1 VNVGGSTAAR
11 PPDSG
16 QASLITPSCISAV
29 RWSYY
34 EGSAIRGR
42 TVTLKVKYADFQQ
55 INRSRTAEVPVASRA
70 EVEAI
75 VSALLGPL
83 IPVGKG
89 TRLLGVTLSSLQIG
103 SEPRV
108 VRQLR
113 LPL

>member
-16 QASLITPSCISAV
+16 QATLVTPSCISAV

-42 TVTLKVKYADFQQ
+42 AVTLKVKYADFQQ
-55 INRSRTAEVPVASRA
+55 ITRSPTVEAPVASRA
-70 EVEAI
+70 EIEAI
-75 VSALLGPL
+75 LSALLEPLFPVSKGIRLIGP
-83 IPVGKG
+83 
-89 TRLLGVTLSSLQIG
+89 TLSSLQVG

>member
-1 VNVGGSTAAR
+1 VNLGGSTAAR
-11 PPDSG
+11 PPGSG

-42 TVTLKVKYADFQQ
+42 TVTLKVKYAPFQQ
-55 INRSRTAEVPVASRA
+55 ITRGWTVEAPVASRP
-70 EVEAI
+70 EIEAI
-75 VSALLGPL
+75 VSAFLEPL
-83 IPVGKG
+83 FLVSKG
-89 TRLLGVTLSSLQIG
+89 IRLIGLTLSSLQVG